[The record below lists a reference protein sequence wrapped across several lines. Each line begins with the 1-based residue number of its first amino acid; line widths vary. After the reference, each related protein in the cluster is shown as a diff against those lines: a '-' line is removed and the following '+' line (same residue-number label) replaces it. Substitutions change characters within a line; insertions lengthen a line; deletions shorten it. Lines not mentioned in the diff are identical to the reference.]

1 MTNKKPSNPYIL
13 MIVGLFIIGL
23 GFALSNTNK
32 PAPELGIQNPYP
44 ALDNPAAHNTVSSS
58 TESSPVQNALQAA
71 ESATN
76 ASKTAGAASET
87 KLAQTPT
94 VAPIGNKIG
103 SDKAPVKI
111 IEFAS
116 LTCSHCA
123 HFHNNILDSFR
134 VKYVDTG
141 LVQIEFREFPLNKP
155 ALDATK
161 LLHCLPASQ
170 YYPFM
175 SVLFQTQSRWAFSQD
190 YLDRLK
196 QNAKLAGLS
205 EDRINK
211 CLTDKKAEEE
221 LAKKLQADVDKYKV
235 DSTPTFIINEG
246 QAVIDGAQDVDAFT
260 KVIDPLLS
268 GRTGTPSTQT
278 TDVK

>member
-1 MTNKKPSNPYIL
+1 MANKKPGNPYIL
-13 MIVGLFIIGL
+13 MTVGLFIIGL
-23 GFALSNTNK
+23 GFALSNSNK
-32 PAPELGIQNPYP
+32 PAPELGIQTPYP
-44 ALDNPAAHNTVSSS
+44 TLDSTAPDNTASSS

-71 ESATN
+71 ETATN
-76 ASKTAGAASET
+76 ASKTSAAASDI
-87 KLAQTPT
+87 KSAQTPT

-123 HFHNNILDSFR
+123 YFHNNILDSFR
-134 VKYVDTG
+134 VKYIDTG

-175 SVLFQTQSRWAFSQD
+175 SVLFQTQARWAFSAD

-205 EDRINK
+205 EDRINN
-211 CLTDKKAEEE
+211 CLTNKKTEEE
-221 LAKKLQADVDKYKV
+221 LAKKLQADVDKYKI

-246 QAVIDGAQDVDAFT
+246 QAVIDGAQDIDSFA

-268 GRTGTPSTQT
+268 GKTDTPSIQT
-278 TDVK
+278 TNVK